1 MAIYHLSAKII
12 SRADGRS
19 VVAAAAYR
27 AGESLKEDSTGIT
40 FDYTRKQGVAHTE
53 ILAPEGAPGWVRDRL
68 TLWNTIDRVEKRR
81 DAQLAR
87 EIEVGLPVE
96 LDEVQQ
102 LSLARDF
109 VRREFVSRGMVADLA
124 IHRHD
129 AHNPHAHILLTTR
142 RLDGDGF
149 GLKERSWNARAKLLD
164 WRIGWE
170 EVTNTH
176 LAQAGLA
183 IRIDHR
189 TLKAQ
194 GLGLVPGRKIGVGQE
209 RRQAPNLPDRVAER
223 IAEQQRI
230 ALENGDRILS
240 KPAVALSAITRTQA
254 TFTERDLARFLHT
267 RTDGADQFRAAHLK
281 VMASEE
287 LVPLGRD
294 DRGQMRY
301 TSRELLTLETDM
313 LQRAERMSHRRG
325 HAIAAERLPAALANP
340 LLSTEQRTAV
350 QELAAAGD
358 LKALVGLAGTGKSRL
373 LGILRQA
380 WEGEG
385 YTVKGAA
392 LSGIAAE
399 SLQEAS
405 GIRSRTLAS
414 YEYAWQSGR
423 DPLTPRDVLVIDEAG
438 MVGTRQLARML
449 EKAEAAGA
457 KVVLVGDPE
466 QLQAIEA
473 GAPFRGILARSGMA
487 ELTEVR
493 RQSQDWQRQ
502 ATRQL
507 ATGAT
512 AEALAA
518 YHQQGGVL
526 QVPTRDSAR
535 SALLARWAHDRHANP
550 GETRLMLAYTRD
562 DVRELNTQARTLRLQ
577 DGELGRAES
586 IETTRGAKDFAIGD
600 RLYFLRNEKSLGVK
614 NGSLGT
620 IQDVKGGVLQVKLD
634 SPTETHVAVDTR
646 MYRDLDYGYAATVHK
661 AQGATVD
668 RSYILA
674 TPHFD
679 RHATYV
685 ALSRHRESATV
696 FYAASDFGAGRLSD
710 APALEEAHQRMV
722 TALGR
727 ARTQDLVH
735 DYLER
740 EPTLTDGTA
749 QRARAPDLTP
759 HGMSAIDAFQQ
770 QAADRWRERYLD
782 RDHFLDTPADPALAR
797 QQSQSLQPGNRHAHR
812 KEHVHSRSAADDF
825 DI

>member
-12 SRADGRS
+12 SRSDGRS

-27 AGESLKEDSTGIT
+27 AGESLREDSTGIT

-53 ILAPEGAPGWVRDRL
+53 IVAPDGAPEWVNDRL
-68 TLWNTIDRVEKRR
+68 TLWNSVDRAEKRR

-96 LDEVQQ
+96 LDETQQ
-102 LSLARDF
+102 LALARDF
-109 VRREFVSRGMVADLA
+109 VRRQFVSQGMVADLA

-129 AHNPHAHILLTTR
+129 VHNPHAHILLTTR
-142 RLDGDGF
+142 RLEGQGF
-149 GLKERSWNARAKLLD
+149 GLKERSWNTRARLLE
-164 WRIGWE
+164 WRLGWE

-189 TLKAQ
+189 TLAAQ
-194 GLGLVPGRKIGVGQE
+194 GVDLVPGRKIGVGQE
-209 RRQAPNLPDRVAER
+209 RRLAPNLPHRVGER

-230 ALENGDRILS
+230 ALENGERILS
-240 KPAVALSAITRTQA
+240 EPAVALSALTRTQA
-254 TFTERDLARFLHT
+254 TFTEHDLARFLNT
-267 RTDGADQFRAAHLK
+267 RTDGAEQFRAAHLK
-281 VMASEE
+281 VMTSNE
-287 LVPLGRD
+287 LVALGRD

-301 TSRELLTLETDM
+301 TSRELLSLESGM
-313 LQRAERMSHRRG
+313 LKRAERMSRRHG
-325 HAIAAERLPAALANP
+325 HTMGAERLPAGLANAT
-340 LLSTEQRTAV
+340 LSAEQQAAFH
-350 QELAAAGD
+350 ELAAPGD
-358 LKALVGLAGTGKSRL
+358 LKALVGVAGSGKSHL
-373 LGILRQA
+373 LGSLREA

-405 GIRSRTLAS
+405 GIPSRTLAS
-414 YEYAWQSGR
+414 YEYAWKAGR
-423 DPLTPRDVLVIDEAG
+423 DSLTERDVLVIDEAG

-449 EKAEAAGA
+449 EHAESAGA

-473 GAPFRGILARSGMA
+473 GAPFRGILAQSGMA

-493 RQSQDWQRQ
+493 RQSQAWQRR

-512 AEALAA
+512 VEALEA
-518 YHQQGGVL
+518 YRQQGGIL
-526 QVPTRDSAR
+526 QVPGRASAR
-535 SALLARWAHDRHANP
+535 SAVLARWAHDRQVDP

-562 DVRELNTQARTLRLQ
+562 DVRELNLQARTLRLQ
-577 DGELGRAES
+577 AGELGRGES
-586 IETTRGAKDFAIGD
+586 IETTRGVKEFAVGE
-600 RLYFLRNEKSLGVK
+600 RLYFLRNERSLGVK

-620 IQDVKGGVLQVKLD
+620 IEDVRGGVLQVRLD
-634 SPTETHVAVDTR
+634 TPRETRIAVDTR
-646 MYRDLDYGYAATVHK
+646 WYRDLDYGYAATVHK
-661 AQGATVD
+661 AQGVTVD
-668 RSYILA
+668 RSYVLA

-696 FYAASDFGAGRLSD
+696 FYAASDFGTGLLSD
-710 APALEEAHQRMV
+710 GDSLEEAQRRMA
-722 TALGR
+722 TALSR
-727 ARTQDLVH
+727 ARAQDLIH
-735 DYLER
+735 DYLDR
-740 EPTLTDGTA
+740 ESLSADGPSRPVA
-749 QRARAPDLTP
+749 GPDMTP
-759 HGMSAIDAFQQ
+759 RDMSDIDALQQ
-770 QAADRWRERYLD
+770 QAAERWRARQLERDLGA
-782 RDHFLDTPADPALAR
+782 PADLGIVQR
-797 QQSQSLQPGNRHAHR
+797 HSESLEPPSGATRH
-812 KEHVHSRSAADDF
+812 KEHVHSRDVGDDF

>member
-27 AGESLKEDSTGIT
+27 AGESLREDSTGIT

-53 ILAPEGAPGWVRDRL
+53 ILAPEGAPAWIRDRL
-68 TLWNTIDRVEKRR
+68 TLWNTVDQVEKRR

-87 EIEVGLPVE
+87 EIEVGPPVE
-96 LDEVQQ
+96 LDEAQQ
-102 LSLARDF
+102 LALARDF
-109 VRREFVSRGMVADLA
+109 VRRQFVSQGMVADLA
-124 IHRHD
+124 IHRPD

-149 GLKERSWNARAKLLD
+149 HLKERTWNARAKLLD

-183 IRIDHR
+183 IRVDHR

-194 GLGLVPGRKIGVGQE
+194 GLDLAPGRKIGIGQE
-209 RRQAPNLPDRVAER
+209 RRLAPNLPDRVAER

-230 ALENGDRILS
+230 ALENGERILAE
-240 KPAVALSAITRTQA
+240 PAVALSALTRTQA
-254 TFTERDLARFLHT
+254 TFTEHDLARFLHT

-281 VMASEE
+281 VMASDE
-287 LVPLGRD
+287 LVPLGTD

-301 TSRELLTLETDM
+301 TSRELLALESDM

-325 HAIAAERLPAALANP
+325 HAIAAERLPAALASQP
-340 LLSTEQRTAV
+340 LSTEQRAALH
-350 QELAAAGD
+350 ELAAPGD

-373 LGILRQA
+373 LGTLREA

-423 DPLTPRDVLVIDEAG
+423 EPLTPRDVLVIDEAG

-449 EKAEAAGA
+449 EKADAAGA

-473 GAPFRGILARSGMA
+473 GAPVRGILAQSGMA

-493 RQSQDWQRQ
+493 RQSHDWQRQ
-502 ATRQL
+502 ATRLL
-507 ATGAT
+507 ASGAT
-512 AEALAA
+512 AEALEA
-518 YHQQGGVL
+518 YHQQGGIL

-535 SALLARWAHDRHANP
+535 SALLARWAHDRQTDP
-550 GETRLMLAYTRD
+550 SDTRLMLAYTRD

-577 DGELGRAES
+577 AGELGRAES
-586 IETTRGAKDFAIGD
+586 VDTTRGAKDFAIGD
-600 RLYFLRNEKSLGVK
+600 RLYFLRNERSLGVK

-620 IQDVKGGVLQVKLD
+620 IEDLRGGVLQVKLD
-634 SPTETHVAVDTR
+634 TPAETRIAVDTR
-646 MYRDLDYGYAATVHK
+646 MYRDLDHGYAATVHK

-668 RSYILA
+668 RTYILA

-710 APALEEAHQRMV
+710 PPALEEAHQRMV
-722 TALGR
+722 IALSR

-735 DYLER
+735 DYLDR
-740 EPTLTDGTA
+740 DPTPAAATV
-749 QRARAPDLTP
+749 QSVRAPDP
-759 HGMSAIDAFQQ
+759 ASHSMSAIDALQQ
-770 QAADRWRERYLD
+770 QAADRWRERQ
-782 RDHFLDTPADPALAR
+782 LAR
-797 QQSQSLQPGNRHAHR
+797 EQALDIPTDPGLTQQQSQTLQSDTRHAQR
-812 KEHVHSRSAADDF
+812 PEHVHSRTAADDF

>member
-27 AGESLKEDSTGIT
+27 AGESLREDSTGIT

-53 ILAPEGAPGWVRDRL
+53 IIAPEGAPAWVHDRL
-68 TLWNTIDRVEKRR
+68 ALWNTVDHAEKRR

-96 LDEVQQ
+96 LDETQQ
-102 LSLARDF
+102 SALARDF
-109 VRREFVSRGMVADLA
+109 VRRQFVSQGMVADLA

-129 AHNPHAHILLTTR
+129 AHNPHGHILLTTR
-142 RLDGDGF
+142 RLNGDSF
-149 GLKERSWNARAKLLD
+149 GLKERSWNTRAKLLD
-164 WRIGWE
+164 WRVGWE

-189 TLKAQ
+189 SLNAQ
-194 GLGLVPGRKIGVGQE
+194 GLDLVPGRKIGVGQE
-209 RRQAPNLPDRVAER
+209 RRLAPNLPDRVAER

-230 ALENGDRILS
+230 ALENGERILCE
-240 KPAVALSAITRTQA
+240 PAIALSALTRTQA
-254 TFTERDLARFLHT
+254 TFTEHDLARFLHT
-267 RTDGADQFRAAHLK
+267 RTDGADQFHRAHLK
-281 VMASEE
+281 VMASDE
-287 LVPLGRD
+287 LVPLGTD
-294 DRGQMRY
+294 ERGQMRY
-301 TSRELLTLETDM
+301 TSRELLALESDM
-313 LQRAERMSHRRG
+313 LQRAERMAHRRG
-325 HAIAAERLPAALANP
+325 HGIATERLPAALASQP
-340 LLSTEQRTAV
+340 LSAEQRTAF
-350 QELAAAGD
+350 QELAGPGD

-373 LGILRQA
+373 LGTLREA

-414 YEYAWQSGR
+414 CEYAWQSGR
-423 DPLTPRDVLVIDEAG
+423 DPLTPRDVVVIDEAG
-438 MVGTRQLARML
+438 MVGTRQLARVL
-449 EKAEAAGA
+449 AKAETAGA

-473 GAPFRGILARSGMA
+473 GAPFRGILAQSGMA
-487 ELTEVR
+487 ELSEVR

-512 AEALAA
+512 AEALEA
-518 YHQQGGVL
+518 YHQQGGIL

-535 SALLARWAHDRHANP
+535 SALLARWARDRQADP
-550 GETRLMLAYTRD
+550 SETRLMLAYTRD
-562 DVRELNTQARTLRLQ
+562 DVRELNIQARTLRFQ
-577 DGELGRAES
+577 AGGLGRTES
-586 IETTRGAKDFAIGD
+586 VETTRGTKDFAAGD
-600 RLYFLRNEKSLGVK
+600 RIYFLRNEKSIGVK

-620 IQDVKGGVLQVKLD
+620 IEDVRGGVLQVKLD
-634 SPTETHVAVDTR
+634 TPTETRIAVDTR

-668 RSYILA
+668 RAYVLA

-696 FYAASDFGAGRLSD
+696 FYAASDFGAGRLSES
-710 APALEEAHQRMV
+710 PALEDAHQRMV
-722 TALGR
+722 TALSR
-727 ARTQDLVH
+727 ARTQDLIH
-735 DYLER
+735 DYL
-740 EPTLTDGTA
+740 DGESPPLGATA
-749 QRARAPDLTP
+749 QPLRSAGPTP
-759 HGMSAIDAFQQ
+759 HGMSAIEALQQ
-770 QAADRWRERYLD
+770 QAADRWRERQLAQEQV
-782 RDHFLDTPADPALAR
+782 LDTQTDPALT
-797 QQSQSLQPGNRHAHR
+797 QLPSPTLQPGTGQTQR
-812 KEHVHSRSAADDF
+812 KEHAHSRSAADDF

>member
-27 AGESLKEDSTGIT
+27 AGESLREGSTGIT
-40 FDYTRKQGVAHTE
+40 FDYTRKQGVVHTE
-53 ILAPEGAPGWVRDRL
+53 VLAPQGAPDWVHERL
-68 TLWNTIDRVEKRR
+68 ILWNTIDRVEKRR

-96 LDEVQQ
+96 LDDAQQ
-102 LSLARDF
+102 LALARDF
-109 VRREFVSRGMVADLA
+109 VRRQFVSQGMVADLA

-149 GLKERSWNARAKLLD
+149 GLKERSWNTRAKLLD

-194 GLGLVPGRKIGVGQE
+194 GLDLAPGRKIGVGQE
-209 RRQAPNLPDRVAER
+209 RRLAPNLPDRVAER

-230 ALENGDRILS
+230 ALENGEHILS
-240 KPAVALSAITRTQA
+240 EPAVALSALTRTQA
-254 TFTERDLARFLHT
+254 TFTEHDLARFLHT

-281 VMASEE
+281 VMASDE
-287 LVPLGRD
+287 LIALGRD

-301 TSRELLTLETDM
+301 TSRELLALESDM
-313 LQRAERMSHRRG
+313 LHRAERMSHRQG
-325 HAIAAERLPAALANP
+325 HAIAPERLPAALASQP
-340 LLSTEQRTAV
+340 LSAEQRAALH
-350 QELAAAGD
+350 ELAAPGD

-373 LGILRQA
+373 LGTLREA

-423 DPLTPRDVLVIDEAG
+423 DPLTPRDILIIDEAG

-473 GAPFRGILARSGMA
+473 GAPFRGILAQSGMA

-493 RQSQDWQRQ
+493 RQTHDWQRQ

-512 AEALAA
+512 AEALEA
-518 YHQQGGVL
+518 YHQQGGIL

-535 SALLARWAHDRHANP
+535 SALLARWAHDRQADP
-550 GETRLMLAYTRD
+550 RETRLMLAYTRD
-562 DVRELNTQARTLRLQ
+562 DVRELNSQARTLRLQ
-577 DGELGRAES
+577 AGELGRTES
-586 IETTRGAKDFAIGD
+586 IQTTRGAKDFAVGD
-600 RLYFLRNEKSLGVK
+600 RLYFLRNERSLGVK

-620 IQDVKGGVLQVKLD
+620 VEDLRGGVLQVKLD
-634 SPTETHVAVDTR
+634 TPAETRIAVDTR

-668 RSYILA
+668 RAYILA

-679 RHATYV
+679 RHAAYV
-685 ALSRHRESATV
+685 ALSRHRESATL

-710 APALEEAHQRMV
+710 PPALEAAHQRMV
-722 TALGR
+722 SSLSR

-735 DYLER
+735 DYLEQD
-740 EPTLTDGTA
+740 PTAINASVQPVRT
-749 QRARAPDLTP
+749 PDLTP
-759 HGMSAIDAFQQ
+759 HGMSAIDALQQ
-770 QAADRWRERYLD
+770 QAADRWRERQLD
-782 RDHFLDTPADPALAR
+782 RDHGLETPADPTLTR
-797 QQSQSLQPGNRHAHR
+797 QPSQDLQPDTRHASR
-812 KEHVHSRSAADDF
+812 KEHIHTGGAADDL

>member
-27 AGESLKEDSTGIT
+27 AGENLKEESTGIT

-53 ILAPEGAPGWVRDRL
+53 ILAPASAPNWVYDRP
-68 TLWNTIDRVEKRR
+68 TLWNNVDRAEKRH

-87 EIEVGLPVE
+87 EIEIGLPVE

-102 LSLARDF
+102 LALARDF
-109 VRREFVSRGMVADLA
+109 ARRQFVSQGMIADLA

-142 RLDGDGF
+142 RLDGDVF
-149 GLKERSWNARAKLLD
+149 GLKERSWNTRAKLLG
-164 WRIGWE
+164 WRVGWE
-170 EVTNTH
+170 EVTNSH
-176 LAQAGLA
+176 LARAGLA

-194 GLGLVPGRKIGVGQE
+194 GLELAAGRKIGVGQD
-209 RRQAPNLPDRVAER
+209 RRLAPNLPNRVAER

-230 ALENGDRILS
+230 AVENGQRILAE
-240 KPAVALSAITRTQA
+240 PAVALSALTRTQA
-254 TFTERDLARFLHT
+254 TFTEHDLARFLNT
-267 RTDGADQFRAAHLK
+267 RTDGAEQFRAAHLK
-281 VMASEE
+281 VMTSDE
-287 LVPLGRD
+287 LVQLGRD

-301 TSRELLTLETDM
+301 TSRELLMLESDM
-313 LQRAERMSHRRG
+313 LQRTERMSQCRG
-325 HAIAAERLPAALANP
+325 HAIASERLPAALASP
-340 LLSTEQRTAV
+340 ILSTEQHAAFH
-350 QELAAAGD
+350 ELAAPGD
-358 LKALVGLAGTGKSRL
+358 LKALVGLAGSGKSRL
-373 LGILRQA
+373 LGTLREA

-385 YTVKGAA
+385 YIVKGAA

-405 GIRSRTLAS
+405 GIHSRTLAS

-423 DPLTPRDVLVIDEAG
+423 DPLTPRDILVIDEAG

-473 GAPFRGILARSGMA
+473 GAPFRGILAQSGMA

-502 ATRQL
+502 ATRRL

-512 AEALAA
+512 AEALEA
-518 YHQQGGVL
+518 YHQQGGIL

-535 SALLARWAHDRHANP
+535 SALLARWAHDRQAEP
-550 GETRLMLAYTRD
+550 SETRLMLAYTRD

-577 DGELGRAES
+577 AGELGRAES
-586 IETTRGAKDFAIGD
+586 VDTTRGAKAFAIGD
-600 RLYFLRNEKSLGVK
+600 RLYFLRNERSLGVK

-620 IQDVKGGVLQVKLD
+620 IEDVRGGILQVKLD
-634 SPTETHVAVDTR
+634 TPAETRIAVDTR
-646 MYRDLDYGYAATVHK
+646 MYPDLDYGYAATVHK

-668 RSYILA
+668 RTYILA

-685 ALSRHRESATV
+685 ALSRHRESATI
-696 FYAASDFGAGRLSD
+696 FYAASDFGAARLSD
-710 APALEEAHQRMV
+710 PPALEEAHQRMV
-722 TALGR
+722 IALSR

-735 DYLER
+735 DYLDR
-740 EPTLTDGTA
+740 EPTPAGATV
-749 QRARAPDLTP
+749 QSMRAPDPIP
-759 HGMSAIDAFQQ
+759 HGMFAIDALQQ
-770 QAADRWRERYLD
+770 QAADRWRERQLD
-782 RDHFLDTPADPALAR
+782 REQVLAAPTDPALTQ
-797 QQSQSLQPGNRHAHR
+797 QQSQTLQSGTGHAQR
-812 KEHVHSRSAADDF
+812 KEHVHSRTATDDF

>member
-27 AGESLKEDSTGIT
+27 AGESLREESTGIT

-53 ILAPEGAPGWVRDRL
+53 IVAPEGAPDWVHDRL
-68 TLWNTIDRVEKRR
+68 TLWNAVDRAEKRR

-96 LDEVQQ
+96 LDDSQQ
-102 LSLARDF
+102 LALARDF
-109 VRREFVSRGMVADLA
+109 VRRQFVSQGMVADLA
-124 IHRHD
+124 IHRYD
-129 AHNPHAHILLTTR
+129 DHNPHAHILLTTR
-142 RLDGDGF
+142 RLGGEIF

-194 GLGLVPGRKIGVGQE
+194 GLDLAPGRKIGVGRE
-209 RRQAPNLPDRVAER
+209 RRLAPNLPDRVAER

-230 ALENGDRILS
+230 ALENGERILAE
-240 KPAVALSAITRTQA
+240 PAVALSALTRTQA
-254 TFTERDLARFLHT
+254 TFTEHDLARFLHT

-287 LVPLGRD
+287 LVALGRD
-294 DRGQMRY
+294 ERGQIRY
-301 TSRELLTLETDM
+301 TSRELLALESEM
-313 LQRAERMSHRRG
+313 LRRAERMVHQRG
-325 HAIAAERLPAALANP
+325 HAVAAERLPAALANP
-340 LLSTEQRTAV
+340 TLSAEQRAAIH
-350 QELAAAGD
+350 ELAAPGD
-358 LKALVGLAGTGKSRL
+358 LKGLVGLAGSGKSRL
-373 LGILRQA
+373 LGTLREA

-405 GIRSRTLAS
+405 GIRSRTLAG
-414 YEYAWQSGR
+414 YEYAWQAGR
-423 DPLTPRDVLVIDEAG
+423 DPLTPRDILIIDEAG

-449 EKAEAAGA
+449 ARADAAGA

-473 GAPFRGILARSGMA
+473 GAPFRGILAQSGMA

-493 RQSQDWQRQ
+493 RQSQDWQRE

-512 AEALAA
+512 AQALEA
-518 YHQQGGVL
+518 YHQQGGIL
-526 QVPTRDSAR
+526 QVPTRDSGR
-535 SALLARWAHDRHANP
+535 SALLARWAHDRQAAP
-550 GETRLMLAYTRD
+550 GESRLMLAYTRD
-562 DVRELNTQARTLRLQ
+562 DVRELNIQARTLRLQ
-577 DGELGRAES
+577 AGELGRSES
-586 IETTRGAKDFAIGD
+586 IETTRGAKDLAVGD
-600 RLYFLRNEKSLGVK
+600 RLYFLRNERSLGVK

-620 IQDVKGGVLQVKLD
+620 IEDVRGGVLQVRLD
-634 SPTETHVAVDTR
+634 TPAETRIAVDTR
-646 MYRDLDYGYAATVHK
+646 WYRDLDYGYAATIHK

-668 RSYILA
+668 RTYVLA

-696 FYAASDFGAGRLSD
+696 FYAASDFGAGRLSEP
-710 APALEEAHQRMV
+710 AALEQAHQRMV
-722 TALGR
+722 SALSR
-727 ARTQDLVH
+727 ARTQELVH
-735 DYLER
+735 DYLDR
-740 EPTLTDGTA
+740 EPTAADVAVQPTHA
-749 QRARAPDLTP
+749 AHPTP
-759 HGMSAIDAFQQ
+759 ASMSAIDALQQ
-770 QAADRWRERYLD
+770 QAADRWRQRQLEREHD
-782 RDHFLDTPADPALAR
+782 LDTTFDPALP
-797 QQSQSLQPGNRHAHR
+797 QQHSQTHQPDASPRHR
-812 KEHVHSRSAADDF
+812 KEHVHSRSAADDL